1 MAGPD
6 PRSGDN
12 GRMRSLRILP
22 PTVAAAGFALLLLAG
37 CTPSPAPSDAPSRTR
52 TAGAAPSRAASPS
65 PSGAPT
71 ASSGASPVSIPCP
84 SVVSNQTVYDYN
96 PIYSA
101 KSPVSPAAGTPAARV
116 AADRGTVCEWVNT
129 SSGVTIDVAIGKY
142 SASALASIRDRTFTG
157 GAAAS
162 GYGGDAGYFAASG
175 GVGTASALVGPYWVT
190 VRGEEFLAPSDAGPF
205 ITSAVS
211 AARNAG

>member
-1 MAGPD
+1 
-6 PRSGDN
+6 
-12 GRMRSLRILP
+12 MRSLRILP
-22 PTVAAAGFALLLLAG
+22 PAVAAAGIALLLLAG
-37 CTPSPAPSDAPSRTR
+37 CTPSPAPSDTPLRTR
-52 TAGAAPSRAASPS
+52 TAGATPSAVPTGAATPAPSGS
-65 PSGAPT
+65 PT

-101 KSPVSPAAGTPAARV
+101 KSPFSPAAGTPAAQV

-175 GVGTASALVGPYWVT
+175 GVGTASALVGSYWVT
-190 VRGEEFLAPSDAGPF
+190 VRGQEFLSASDADPF
-205 ITSAVS
+205 ITSAVA
-211 AARNAG
+211 AARKAG